1 VREVARIY
9 TKEQSDDASCRS
21 EQPSLSSSWGDLHY
35 DISTARQNMVKKC
48 LRRGDA
54 RYAVK
59 YLRTN
64 AIDEDERALGR
75 IDLAIEIKYL
85 HALDHPNIIK
95 MRGVF
100 ETADELHPDRFF
112 LMDRL
117 YGTLEDK
124 IEEWGQ
130 IKLRNSTRGVAKF
143 MSKIKRA
150 AQDNETMQKLMVT
163 RLTVAHDIAS
173 AFKYMHAHQLVYR

>member
-1 VREVARIY
+1 MA
-9 TKEQSDDASCRS
+9 
-21 EQPSLSSSWGDLHY
+21 
-35 DISTARQNMVKKC
+35 KKC

-100 ETADELHPDRFF
+100 ETGDEFHPDRFF

-124 IEEWGQ
+124 IQEWEQ
-130 IKLRNSTRGVAKF
+130 IKLRNSTKGVAKF

-150 AQDNETMQKLMVT
+150 EQDSSNEAMQKLMVT